1 MMSLDDMQELFV
13 TEKRQG
19 QEYVGFYLPEGKKEL
34 FKQYCQ
40 FIDSTMKD
48 ELEKFIDQCVS
59 DPKFQ
64 QYLEMKRRLKD
75 P

>member
-48 ELEKFIDQCVS
+48 ELEKFIDQCIS

-75 P
+75 

>member
-19 QEYVGFYLPEGKKEL
+19 QEYLGFYLPEGKKEL
-34 FKQYCQ
+34 FKEYCQ
-40 FIDSTMKD
+40 FIDSTMKN
-48 ELEKFIDQCVS
+48 ELEKFIDQCIS

-75 P
+75 

>member
-1 MMSLDDMQELFV
+1 MMSLDEMQEFFV

-34 FKQYCQ
+34 FKEYCQ

-48 ELEKFIDQCVS
+48 ELEKFIDQCIS

-75 P
+75 